1 MLALDAIISLGGL
14 LIPPVFDFVK
24 KLFIKPSKDNAEST
38 MSTLAVT
45 KPEVLADYVNALA
58 EHMKAQAIFFNRDV
72 YGQIPVWVSGL
83 RAVIRPAVVIFGL
96 THFALHGL
104 FGESFVLDVG
114 TRYFYEI
121 NISSWF
127 GTKMTKE

>member
-1 MLALDAIISLGGL
+1 MGIDALITLGGL

-38 MSTLAVT
+38 MSSLAIT
-45 KPEVLADYVNALA
+45 SPEHLAGYVNAMG
-58 EHMKAQAIFFNRDV
+58 EYMNAQAIFFNRDV
-72 YGQIPVWVSGL
+72 YGAIPIWVSGL
-83 RAVIRPAVVIFGL
+83 RAVIRPAVVIVGL
-96 THFALHGL
+96 SHFALHGL
-104 FGESFVLDVG
+104 FGDGFVLDIG

>member
-1 MLALDAIISLGGL
+1 MGIDAVITLGGL

-45 KPEVLADYVNALA
+45 KPEVLANYVLA
-58 EHMKAQAIFFNRDV
+58 MGEYMKAQAAFFNRDV
-72 YGQIPVWVSGL
+72 YGTIPVWISGL
-83 RAVIRPAVVIFGL
+83 RAVIRPAVVIVGL
-96 THFALHGL
+96 SHFALHGI
-104 FGESFVLDVG
+104 FGDAFVLDIG

>member
-1 MLALDAIISLGGL
+1 MGIDALITLGGL

-38 MSTLAVT
+38 MSSLAIT
-45 KPEVLADYVNALA
+45 SPEHLAGYVNAMG
-58 EHMKAQAIFFNRDV
+58 EYMKAQAIFFNRDV
-72 YGQIPVWVSGL
+72 FGEIPVWVSGL
-83 RAVIRPAVVIFGL
+83 RAVIRPAVVIVGL
-96 THFALHGL
+96 SHFALHGL
-104 FGESFVLDVG
+104 FGDGFVLDIG